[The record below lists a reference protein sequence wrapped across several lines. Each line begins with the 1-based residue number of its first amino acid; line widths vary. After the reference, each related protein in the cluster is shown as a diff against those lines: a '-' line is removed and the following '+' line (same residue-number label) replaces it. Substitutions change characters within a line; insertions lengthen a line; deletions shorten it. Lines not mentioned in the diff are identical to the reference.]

1 MSARTRASATASLPE
16 IRSALSAAAAGAG
29 RVATAIS
36 VVPLD
41 RLVLRVLARDARGDL
56 HPSRVQVGLELLLI
70 LAAEAEAVRAHGGL
84 LVADLVA
91 KPGRVSGLVFPPH
104 LPLAR
109 VVFEDRFVDH
119 RDAVL
124 DRADRLADAA
134 AAAGLHVRVVGAVRH
149 DVKAGV
155 RTLDPAERALHAG
168 VEVDD
173 RAHGAG
179 GELLEIRVALRHV
192 PLPRLLRLADG
203 NRGDRHPLTHL
214 PPLRHLEAVR
224 DLGVALRDLH
234 LTRFDPRVGLAAR
247 GGFQV
252 RA

>member
-16 IRSALSAAAAGAG
+16 IRSSLSAAAAGAG

-84 LVADLVA
+84 LVA

-149 DVKAGV
+149 DVKARV

-203 NRGDRHPLTHL
+203 
-214 PPLRHLEAVR
+214 
-224 DLGVALRDLH
+224 
-234 LTRFDPRVGLAAR
+234 
-247 GGFQV
+247 
-252 RA
+252 